1 MLTVDLYSTLRI
13 ITLKH
18 FVNLFAI
25 YRLKCC
31 TFSGLI
37 GYYISEQDKTRVLLT
52 TTYYIKRMKYS
63 RKRARKETVDFIF
76 LVLYSKVLTH

>member
-18 FVNLFAI
+18 KLLI

-63 RKRARKETVDFIF
+63 RKRVRKETVDFIF